1 MAACGGLRCGDGGRA
16 AALSVRRFPALPLP
30 WRRAGAARWRPG
42 GRRSAPGARR
52 SAMGVTGFGALLM
65 LLLLLLLRAAPCPG
79 DSVFQPS
86 FIHMS
91 GSRVNSFFLG
101 NSSGVNF
108 SIILNPRDAETGKL
122 QLANCSGNR
131 RAGDWKLDVTPG
143 VNTSK
148 VTVSLSRTLELCL
161 PNATE
166 CCPSPLCMLET
177 LQVVACRG
185 SVMLAQLLIQAEIF
199 ANSSFAGNVSEN
211 ATIIPNQAF
220 KPLGSCPCDL
230 TAGACDVRCCCD
242 LECTPDLLQLFSE
255 SCFTGVFGGDVNPP
269 FDQLCSSQ
277 SMEYT
282 PEWFPFLCVQSSLD
296 NTPFLGYFY
305 HGSTS
310 TPKVPSFKIPLQT
323 SPGKPFTGYREGDPI
338 ITEEDEY
345 FTVPQQSMA
354 GQCVGNAPVAY
365 LHNFDVKCLTSL
377 ESYKEGLPHDV
388 RINSG
393 TADFIQ
399 QNVVYRAITDR
410 SKFITES
417 ENLLAA
423 EVLCQ
428 NVTFAEH
435 YKFTWKDG
443 NIEQINVTVFLG
455 SLCDGE
461 ILTQRFT
468 VEFLSL
474 NSTDGED
481 LFENPGYQVGKPVKA
496 ANLNA
501 SDPLGS
507 LNIWQPAGRGLC
519 ASATYRPVLFGVDS
533 YSGCILEVDINEDC
547 SLLRGNVTEKL
558 NALIRATHI
567 GKRDNSSYS
576 DVNDW
581 VEIIRLDPFSSNVS
595 TGGLRGICP
604 DIPAN
609 LNIRIIFAKVGAV
622 QGIPQQQI
630 LAVQISYSTVL
641 WQFQCGIGCKNT
653 LSILPITASVQF
665 IEVPAQPPPPV
676 TRYRRIYAEFDCNK
690 NEVCWPQLLYPLT
703 RFYTG
708 EPYSQCLAKGLF
720 LAFLV
725 LLAAITSNPWFSK
738 LWNR

>member
-1 MAACGGLRCGDGGRA
+1 MGFLGL
-16 AALSVRRFPALPLP
+16 
-30 WRRAGAARWRPG
+30 
-42 GRRSAPGARR
+42 
-52 SAMGVTGFGALLM
+52 GALLLP
-65 LLLLLLLRAAPCPG
+65 LLLVAPCPG
-79 DSVFQPS
+79 QRAGDPVFQPS

-91 GSRVNSFFLG
+91 GPRVSSFFLG

-108 SIILNPRDAETGKL
+108 SVILSPGNEETGKL
-122 QLANCSGNR
+122 QVANCSGSK
-131 RAGDWKLDVTPG
+131 RAGDWNLDVTPG
-143 VNTSK
+143 VNASK
-148 VTVSLSRTLELCL
+148 VTVSLSRKLELCL
-161 PNATE
+161 PNATA
-166 CCPSPLCMLET
+166 CCPSPLCVLET
-177 LQVVACRG
+177 LQVLACRG
-185 SVMLAQLLIQAEIF
+185 SVRLAQLLIQAEIF

-220 KPLGSCPCDL
+220 QPLGSCPCDL

-242 LECTPDLLQLFSE
+242 LECTADMKQLFNG

-310 TPKVPSFKIPLQT
+310 TPKVPAFTIPLQT
-323 SPGKPFTGYREGDPI
+323 SPGRLFTGYRRGDPI
-338 ITEEDEY
+338 ITEENEY
-345 FTVPQQSMA
+345 FTIPQQSLA
-354 GQCVGNAPVAY
+354 GQCAGNAPVAF
-365 LHNFDVKCLTSL
+365 LQDLDVKCLTSL
-377 ESYKEGLPHDV
+377 ESYKEGLPHHV
-388 RINSG
+388 RINTG

-399 QNVVYRAITDR
+399 QNVTYRTITDR

-417 ENLLAA
+417 ESLHPAQA
-423 EVLCQ
+423 LCQ

-435 YKFTWKDG
+435 YTFICKDK
-443 NIEQINVTVFLG
+443 NIEQVNVTVFLG

-468 VEFLSL
+468 VEFLRSK
-474 NSTDGED
+474 STNEEE
-481 LFENPGYQVGKPVKA
+481 LPENPGYQVGKPVRA
-496 ANLNA
+496 ANINA
-501 SDPLGS
+501 SDPLGT

-519 ASATYRPVLFGVDS
+519 SSATYTPVLFGVDS
-533 YSGCILEVDINEDC
+533 YSGCILEVGMNEDC
-547 SLLRGNVTEKL
+547 SLLRGNVAEKL
-558 NALIRATHI
+558 NSLIQATHV

-576 DVNDW
+576 DPEDW
-581 VEIIRLDPFSSNVS
+581 VEIIRLDPLNSDANVS
-595 TGGLRGICP
+595 TGNLKGFCP

-609 LNIRIIFAKVGAV
+609 LNIHIMFAEVGAV
-622 QGIPQQQI
+622 QGIPQHQI

-641 WQFQCGIGCKNT
+641 WQFQCGLSCGNT
-653 LSILPITASVQF
+653 LSSLPITASVQF
-665 IEVPAQPPPPV
+665 IEVPAQPPV
-676 TRYRRIYAEFDCNK
+676 QKMRYHRIYVEFDCNQ
-690 NEVCWPQLLYPLT
+690 NDVCLQQLLYPLT

-708 EPYSQCLAKGLF
+708 EPYSQCLAKGLL

-725 LLAAITSNPWFSK
+725 LLAVIMSSPWFSK